1 MQALKALVIFMGILI
16 MAGMALLVYGL
27 VTRTGGGDEMAGG
40 QGAGGAAPLSAP
52 FGALD
57 LIVPDG
63 CSIAGSELSG
73 GHLVVRFTGQVERGC
88 QQLVIVDLASGQEL
102 GRVKAVP
109 ASARQAP

>member
-27 VTRTGGGDEMAGG
+27 VTRTGGGEEAGE
-40 QGAGGAAPLSAP
+40 GAAPPATP

-57 LIVPDG
+57 LAVPAG
-63 CSIAGSELSG
+63 CTIAGAELSG
-73 GHLVVRFTGQVERGC
+73 ERLVVRLDGLAERGC
-88 QQLVIVDLASGQEL
+88 QQVVIVDLAGGQEL

-109 ASARQAP
+109 DGAQ